1 MSEAIRLELSCD
13 CGIPGWKKIVT
24 QRKSGK
30 TKGRHDVYII
40 SPEGQKFR
48 SRVELQRYLSTV
60 QTELSIENVD
70 FKVPKFCTD
79 PEGTDGGAVEISSG
93 CCESE
98 MVLEESKQQEFTEL
112 NSKQDLQDFDTTS
125 PYFARKSERLN
136 SQKGQC
142 GTPKRRKRSSV
153 KDPMKHDN
161 KRDRFSK
168 TGNIKRPIKSVSK
181 MARKRAPGG
190 VKHPRH
196 PTKRV
201 SRKTSKGL
209 KRKKTLNTVE
219 GAKRIKLESHNSD
232 GTVVSTSDYFEA
244 NDAPSESKLFSNWI
258 PPKSPYNLI
267 QESLFHDPWK
277 LLIATIFLN
286 RTTGGKAIPILWEF
300 FKRFPNPEVTR
311 KADWKQIAG
320 MMRHIRVFQD
330 FYDNLLILQVTNIY
344 SH

>member
-40 SPEGQKFR
+40 SPEGRKFR
-48 SRVELQRYLSTV
+48 SRVDLQRYVSTV
-60 QTELSIENVD
+60 ETELSIENVD
-70 FKVPKFCTD
+70 FKVPKFSSD
-79 PEGTDGGAVEISSG
+79 PEETPGGAQGIYSG

-98 MVLEESKQQEFTEL
+98 IVLEEPKQQEFTEL
-112 NSKQDLQDFDTTS
+112 KSKQDFDTTS

-136 SQKGQC
+136 SQKGQS

-153 KDPMKHDN
+153 KDAMKHDD
-161 KRDRFSK
+161 KQDRFSK
-168 TGNIKRPIKSVSK
+168 TGDIKRPIKSVRK

-196 PTKRV
+196 STKRI
-201 SRKTSKGL
+201 SRKTSKG
-209 KRKKTLNTVE
+209 RTLNTVE
-219 GAKRIKLESHNSD
+219 GTKRIKLESHNSD
-232 GTVVSTSDYFEA
+232 GTVFSTSDYFEA
-244 NDAPSESKLFSNWI
+244 NGPPSKSKLCSNWI

-311 KADWKQIAG
+311 IADWKQIAG
-320 MMRHIRVFQD
+320 MM
-330 FYDNLLILQVTNIY
+330 
-344 SH
+344 

>member
-1 MSEAIRLELSCD
+1 MMSGPRRLELSCD
-13 CGIPGWKKIVT
+13 CGIPGWTKIVA

-40 SPEGQKFR
+40 NPEGRKFR
-48 SRVELQRYLSTV
+48 SRVELQRHLSTV

-70 FKVPKFCTD
+70 FKVPKFSTD
-79 PEGTDGGAVEISSG
+79 AEETHGGAIEISSG
-93 CCESE
+93 CCETE
-98 MVLEESKQQEFTEL
+98 IELEESKQEEFTKL
-112 NSKQDLQDFDTTS
+112 KSKHHDTTS

-136 SQKGQC
+136 SQNGQS
-142 GTPKRRKRSSV
+142 GTAKRRKRSSV
-153 KDPMKHDN
+153 KDAMKYDD
-161 KRDRFSK
+161 KQDRFSK
-168 TGNIKRPIKSVSK
+168 TGDIKKPIKSVRK

-196 PTKRV
+196 STKRI
-201 SRKTSKGL
+201 SRKTSKG
-209 KRKKTLNTVE
+209 RTLNTVE
-219 GAKRIKLESHNSD
+219 GTKRSKLESHNSD
-232 GTVVSTSDYFEA
+232 GTVFSTSDYFEA
-244 NDAPSESKLFSNWI
+244 NGPPSKSKSFSNWI

-311 KADWKQIAG
+311 IADWKQIAG
-320 MMRHIRVFQD
+320 MM
-330 FYDNLLILQVTNIY
+330 
-344 SH
+344 